1 MVVPVV
7 QALLLI
13 QWSLLLH
20 LDPECLKHNVNPFWK
35 HQVFASH
42 LFSCSSKN
50 DFKRQP
56 FLNCH
61 IKNLNTDLLLF
72 LEAQPS
78 LSFQC
83 LQQGPTL
90 TAE

>member
-1 MVVPVV
+1 M
-7 QALLLI
+7 I
-13 QWSLLLH
+13 
-20 LDPECLKHNVNPFWK
+20 
-35 HQVFASH
+35 
-42 LFSCSSKN
+42 
-50 DFKRQP
+50 FKRQP
-56 FLNCH
+56 FLNYH